1 MPERAGEVTVF
12 NVLEDL
18 FAPSRKHTDD
28 ERNRLEL
35 FREEEGIGDPARGP
49 IDLSSGK
56 VVMRPPRTSPEN
68 DAETDGEA
76 EAEAV
81 ATEADA

>member
-1 MPERAGEVTVF
+1 MF
-12 NVLEDL
+12 NILEDL

-35 FREEEGIGDPARGP
+35 FREEEGNGDPARGP

-56 VVMRPPRTSPEN
+56 VVMRAQRTSPE
-68 DAETDGEA
+68 DAPTSSA
-76 EAEAV
+76 S
-81 ATEADA
+81 

>member
-1 MPERAGEVTVF
+1 MF
-12 NVLEDL
+12 NILEDL

-35 FREEEGIGDPARGP
+35 FREEEGNGDPSRGP
-49 IDLSSGK
+49 IDLTSGK

-68 DAETDGEA
+68 GAPAQSE
-76 EAEAV
+76 
-81 ATEADA
+81 

>member
-1 MPERAGEVTVF
+1 MF
-12 NVLEDL
+12 NILEGL

-35 FREEEGIGDPARGP
+35 FREEEGNGDPARGP

-56 VVMRPPRTSPEN
+56 VVMRATPRTSPE
-68 DAETDGEA
+68 
-76 EAEAV
+76 
-81 ATEADA
+81 ATGA